1 MASSD
6 PVGDMIAILKNANQR
21 RHPKASVP
29 HSKLKEGVAQVLK
42 AEGYLSDV
50 KVVTDEKLP
59 YRKTMWLYLK
69 YDAENRRVL
78 TDIKRVSSPGRRIF
92 RGSGDISKVL
102 DGLGVTV
109 LTTSRGILSS
119 RQAKKMNVGG
129 ELICRVW

>member
-6 PVGDMIAILKNANQR
+6 PVGDMLAIIKNANQR
-21 RHPKASVP
+21 RHPKAAVP

-42 AEGYLSDV
+42 SEGYLSDV
-50 KVVTDEKLP
+50 KVVADEKKP
-59 YRKTMWLYLK
+59 FRKTMWLYLK

-92 RGSGDISKVL
+92 RGSTEVSKVL
-102 DGLGVTV
+102 DGLGVSV

-119 RQAKKMNVGG
+119 RQAKKLNVGG

>member
-6 PVGDMIAILKNANQR
+6 PVGDMLAILKNANQR
-21 RHPKASVP
+21 RHPKAPVP
-29 HSKLKEGVAQVLK
+29 HSKMKEGVAQVLK

-50 KVVTDEKLP
+50 KVVVDEKTP

-92 RGSGDISKVL
+92 RGSAEISKVL
-102 DGLGVTV
+102 DGLGISV

>member
-1 MASSD
+1 ML
-6 PVGDMIAILKNANQR
+6 AIIKNANQR
-21 RHPKASVP
+21 RHPKAAVP

-50 KVVTDEKLP
+50 KVVADEKRP

-92 RGSGDISKVL
+92 RGSTEVSKVL
-102 DGLGVTV
+102 DGLGVSV

-119 RQAKKMNVGG
+119 RQAKKLNVGG

>member
-6 PVGDMIAILKNANQR
+6 PVGDMLAIIKNANQR
-21 RHPKASVP
+21 RHPKAAVP

-50 KVVTDEKLP
+50 KVVADEKRP

-92 RGSGDISKVL
+92 RGSTEVSKVL
-102 DGLGVTV
+102 DGLGVSV

-119 RQAKKMNVGG
+119 RQAKKLNVGG

>member
-6 PVGDMIAILKNANQR
+6 PVGDMLAIIKNANQR
-21 RHPKASVP
+21 RHAKAAVP
-29 HSKLKEGVAQVLK
+29 HSKMKEGVAQVLK

-50 KVVTDEKLP
+50 KVVTDEKTP
-59 YRKTMWLYLK
+59 YKKTMWLFLK
-69 YDAENRRVL
+69 YDPENRRVL

-92 RGSGDISKVL
+92 RGSTEISKVL
-102 DGLGVTV
+102 DGLGVSV

-119 RQAKKMNVGG
+119 RQAKKLNVGG

>member
-21 RHPKASVP
+21 RHPKASVS
-29 HSKLKEGVAQVLK
+29 HSRLKEGVAQVLK

-50 KVVTDEKLP
+50 KVVADEKKP
-59 YRKTMWLYLK
+59 HRKTMWLYLK

-92 RGSGDISKVL
+92 RGSREVSKVL

>member
-6 PVGDMIAILKNANQR
+6 PVGDMICIIKNANQR
-21 RHPKASVP
+21 RHAKAAVT

-42 AEGYLSDV
+42 SEGYLSDI
-50 KVVTDEKLP
+50 KVITDEKTP

-92 RGSGDISKVL
+92 RGSTEVAKVL
-102 DGLGVTV
+102 DGLGVSV

>member
-6 PVGDMIAILKNANQR
+6 PVGDMLAIIKNANQR
-21 RHPKASVP
+21 RHAKAAVP

-42 AEGYLSDV
+42 SEGYLADI
-50 KVVTDEKLP
+50 KVVADEKKP
-59 YRKTMWLYLK
+59 FRKTMWLYLK
-69 YDAENRRVL
+69 YDPENRRVL

-92 RGSGDISKVL
+92 RGSGEVAKVL
-102 DGLGVTV
+102 DGLGVSV